1 MAAFK
6 LLTFWLG
13 KETVNNYT
21 GSGID
26 AENKAEKET
35 ERVKIGM
42 LLYDGVRKGL
52 TDGTFE
58 QRPEGSE
65 GARAISNSW

>member
-13 KETVNNYT
+13 NETVNKYT
-21 GSGID
+21 VSGID
-26 AENKAEKET
+26 EENKAEKET
-35 ERVKIGM
+35 ERVKIGI

-52 TDGTFE
+52 TDVTFE

-65 GARAISNSW
+65 GASHI